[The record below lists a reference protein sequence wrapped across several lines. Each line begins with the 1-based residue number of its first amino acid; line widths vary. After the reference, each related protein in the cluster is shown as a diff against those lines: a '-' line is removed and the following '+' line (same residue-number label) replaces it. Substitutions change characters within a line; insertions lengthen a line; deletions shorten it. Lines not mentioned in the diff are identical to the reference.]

1 MRGRYTSSG
10 LWREALTAFGF
21 DAEVA
26 PDDDIGQAVRVPRAE
41 RQPDASG
48 VAYAV
53 ISQHYDHTDR
63 DYLVDRVFTSDSPDD
78 DGPLSGGRLA
88 AMAERNMARRA
99 RREAARKA
107 RELGPQ
113 HIEKIGGKWIATG
126 PESALPPD
134 HGVTVLP
141 DDVPTPFDAGTTP
154 DPVPDSVEQLHF

>member
-1 MRGRYTSSG
+1 MCIRDR
-10 LWREALTAFGF
+10 
-21 DAEVA
+21 VA

-53 ISQHYDHTDR
+53 VSQHYDHIDR

-99 RREAARKA
+99 RREA
-107 RELGPQ
+107 
-113 HIEKIGGKWIATG
+113 
-126 PESALPPD
+126 
-134 HGVTVLP
+134 VL
-141 DDVPTPFDAGTTP
+141 
-154 DPVPDSVEQLHF
+154 L